1 MDRSSPSSMAEETL
15 LNHLGGKAAPLQVEI
30 VNLAPAFYQRPGNT
44 SLELEKAFWT
54 LLPSL
59 RWFLLPLTLLSAVT
73 LVLSPLLLVTILRKK
88 TFRGEPRYLLFANVL
103 FSDLTYIVFHG
114 LVSTSNL
121 TGWSLGRVFCGV
133 LTDAIFIS
141 YASTI
146 LSFTVMVADTYL
158 AVTLPLRYLSLMST
172 ATARKAVAVIW
183 LVACFFPTF
192 LLWFSKRQDSRLTSD
207 RPLCILQL
215 TLSSH
220 ADTNHLITVAHVFIF
235 CALFVCAALISY
247 CYVKIY
253 RTARTSGPG
262 VNRYSRA
269 KGTLLIHTVLIV
281 LYICP
286 VVLFAVD
293 LMLSKNHRIGNKA
306 RLWLMA
312 INSEVLMLLPRA
324 LLPYLYG
331 LRYRQLLQTLKGL
344 VSRRRASDIQ
354 TISLG

>member
-1 MDRSSPSSMAEETL
+1 MYGSYLRMAEETML
-15 LNHLGGKAAPLQVEI
+15 SHLGGKATPLQVEI
-30 VNLAPAFYQRPGNT
+30 VNLAPAFYQLPGNS

-59 RWFLLPLTLLSAVT
+59 RWFLLPLTLLTTVT
-73 LVLSPLLLVTILRKK
+73 LTLSPLLLVTILRKK
-88 TFRGEPRYLLFANVL
+88 KFRSEPRYLLFANII
-103 FSDLTYIVFHG
+103 FSDLTYILFHV

-121 TGWSLGRVFCGV
+121 TGWSLGRVFCGI
-133 LTDAIFIS
+133 LTDVIFIA

-158 AVTLPLRYLSLMST
+158 AVMLPLRYLSLMST
-172 ATARKAVAVIW
+172 ATARKVVAVIW
-183 LVACFFPTF
+183 VVACFFPTF
-192 LLWFSKRQDSRLTSD
+192 LVWFSKRRDSRLTNDHS
-207 RPLCILQL
+207 LCILQL
-215 TLSSH
+215 TLNSH

-253 RTARTSGPG
+253 HVARTSGLCI
-262 VNRYSRA
+262 NRYSRA
-269 KGTLLIHTVLIV
+269 KGTLLIHTMLIV
-281 LYICP
+281 LYISP

-293 LMLSKNHRIGNKA
+293 LMLSKNRRIGNNA

-312 INSEVLMLLPRA
+312 INSEILMLLPRA

-331 LRYRQLLQTLKGL
+331 LRYRQLLQSLKGL
-344 VSRRRASDIQ
+344 VSRRRTSDIQ